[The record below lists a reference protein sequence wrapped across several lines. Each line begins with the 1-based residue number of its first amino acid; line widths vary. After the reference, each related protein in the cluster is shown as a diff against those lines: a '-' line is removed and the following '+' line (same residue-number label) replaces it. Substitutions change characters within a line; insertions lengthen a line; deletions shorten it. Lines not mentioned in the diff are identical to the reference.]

1 MISNI
6 IQIAFLITFCV
17 AIIRLHRHATNTIMA
32 LQEENK
38 KIREN
43 YNNTLKDLMDSY
55 HMLIATYDGHVTH
68 QEIQDFINKPK
79 KK

>member
-6 IQIAFLITFCV
+6 IQIAFLIAFCV
-17 AIIRLHRHATNTIMA
+17 ALIRLHRHATNTIMA

-43 YNNTLKDLMDSY
+43 YNTTLKDLMDSY
-55 HMLIATYDGHVTH
+55 HMLIAAHDGHVTIE
-68 QEIQDFINKPK
+68 EINAFINKPK